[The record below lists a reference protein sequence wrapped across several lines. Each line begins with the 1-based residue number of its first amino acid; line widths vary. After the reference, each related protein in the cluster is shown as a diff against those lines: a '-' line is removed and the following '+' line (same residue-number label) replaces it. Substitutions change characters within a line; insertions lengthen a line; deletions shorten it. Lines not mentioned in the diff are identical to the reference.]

1 MNLGWEMEV
10 KNTRNIDW
18 SEWKRLATFEDVVK
32 WCDGIDPSEV
42 SAMVRDAYEN
52 GECEIVQQFG
62 EEDDILYTVAKVREQ
77 FFYRDRISYEP
88 SVIRWGMNLGKWSD
102 PPYYITLVVGDEG
115 DDILDKVVIDD
126 QLEEVRESYGKWWRR
141 ESGKTQ
147 N

>member
-1 MNLGWEMEV
+1 MEV

-18 SEWKRLATFEDVVK
+18 PEWKRLATFEDVVK